1 MRSVS
6 VVLPESM
13 WAEIPML
20 RMRSIGIRAAKEILS
35 LFGKGGQMGSERL
48 GALTTSAGRLATA
61 TVKTGRRSYFEDGNE
76 NVAPSRTPAEG
87 QRWVMV
93 LRFV

>member
-20 RMRSIGIRAAKEILS
+20 RMRLMSWIIVPSCLPFGVLDNSDRVDASDVARFLCQLPAALS
-35 LFGKGGQMGSERL
+35 K
-48 GALTTSAGRLATA
+48 
-61 TVKTGRRSYFEDGNE
+61 NE
-76 NVAPSRTPAEG
+76 KKRTEPEKA
-87 QRWVMV
+87 RIVME
-93 LRFV
+93 L